1 MNSVLRKQNQNHKD
15 WRLYLMVKLLWV
27 RKMNRLTKNLS
38 KSQLC
43 FFLIF
48 FSVLGTILCFYTAIK
63 GVMVD
68 SSESIR
74 IDGVSAIKSVYN
86 DRVFESYF
94 MDTAFKGNIKKSYLS
109 RYVDSVIN
117 TSIQIN
123 LNKIDTSRAE
133 DFYSIMEST
142 ENNTANS
149 KK

>member
-1 MNSVLRKQNQNHKD
+1 
-15 WRLYLMVKLLWV
+15 MVKLWWV

-48 FSVLGTILCFYTAIK
+48 FSVLGTILCFYTAVK
-63 GVMVD
+63 GVLID
-68 SSESIR
+68 SSESIT
-74 IDGVSAIKSVYN
+74 IDGVSVIKSVYN
-86 DRVFESYF
+86 DQVFEPYF

-109 RYVDSVIN
+109 RYLDSVIN
-117 TSIQIN
+117 ISVPIN

-133 DFYSIMEST
+133 NFYSIMEST
-142 ENNTANS
+142 ENNTAKN